1 MELKVLSAHQYHKY
15 GKIIQI
21 LTVIGDKNNIVLDNK
36 TYGLFDK
43 HNNCCHFVR
52 ILGGLRENYLRKE
65 ENAPYNIIVVAEP
78 LLDST
83 KDYNGF
89 VLKLL

>member
-21 LTVIGDKNNIVLDNK
+21 LTVIGDKNNIVLDK

-43 HNNCCHFVR
+43 YNNCCHFVR
-52 ILGGLRENYLRKE
+52 ILGGLRENYLRK

>member
-21 LTVIGDKNNIVLDNK
+21 LTVIGDKNNIVLDK

-43 HNNCCHFVR
+43 DNNCCHFVR

-65 ENAPYNIIVVAEP
+65 ENAPYNIIVIAEP
-78 LLDST
+78 LLDSA
-83 KDYNGF
+83 KDYSGF